1 MCSSDLIVENPV
13 GQEDH
18 STVSEDITTTDTTE
32 GSLLADPKYAY
43 LTKGDFWKK
52 PKGWVTVGPMVAA
65 PKEVQ
70 TISEQPEKISH
81 ELDDQD
87 HETDAEKEA
96 KRAWKAEHPETTV
109 KAQRDKLARGEIDQ
123 LPWLG
128 PVADNQQPTETTT
141 GFGTMFPDSANK
153 GDTFVR
159 VDIMPNRVYKYNGND
174 WIAVDKNLSDN
185 YTYDIAY
192 IDHLIE
198 KIASGEYD
206 IELFRQ
212 EKKKTIDVIAE
223 V

>member
-1 MCSSDLIVENPV
+1 MQRMDDNETP
-13 GQEDH
+13 
-18 STVSEDITTTDTTE
+18 
-32 GSLLADPKYAY
+32 
-43 LTKGDFWKK
+43 
-52 PKGWVTVGPMVAA
+52 
-65 PKEVQ
+65 
-70 TISEQPEKISH
+70 EQ
-81 ELDDQD
+81 
-87 HETDAEKEA
+87 KEA

-174 WIAVDKNLSDN
+174 WILVDKNLSDN
-185 YTYDIAY
+185 YTYDTAY
-192 IDHLIE
+192 IDHLIA

-206 IELFRQ
+206 PELLNDSEREQ
-212 EKKKTIDVIAE
+212 VAARIKQTQA
-223 V
+223 